1 MIDNESSY
9 LSSLNNFILTL
20 GVIIAF
26 YEYFI
31 RGKKFINSKISYTI
45 LGLLIAFNLFLIA
58 SVIQFYKRMS
68 TDNNDQEEKNYRIV
82 LIIKGIILI
91 SIQLIITFVVINDVF
106 FSKS

>member
-45 LGLLIAFNLFLIA
+45 LALLIAFNLFLIA
-58 SVIQFYKRMS
+58 SVIQFHRRML
-68 TDNNDQEEKNYRIV
+68 TEKNNQEGKNYNII
-82 LIIKGIILI
+82 LIIKGLILV
-91 SIQLIITFVVINDVF
+91 SIQLIITFVIVKDIL
-106 FSKS
+106 S

>member
-45 LGLLIAFNLFLIA
+45 LALLIAFNLFLIA
-58 SVIQFYKRMS
+58 SVIQFHRRML
-68 TDNNDQEEKNYRIV
+68 TEKNNQEGKNYN
-82 LIIKGIILI
+82 IILI
-91 SIQLIITFVVINDVF
+91 SKGLILVSIQLIITFVIVKDIL
-106 FSKS
+106 S

>member
-45 LGLLIAFNLFLIA
+45 LALLIAFNLFLIA
-58 SVIQFYKRMS
+58 SVIQFHRRM
-68 TDNNDQEEKNYRIV
+68 NFREPEHRHAR
-82 LIIKGIILI
+82 
-91 SIQLIITFVVINDVF
+91 TFVLDRSTSLTV
-106 FSKS
+106 